1 MEIRYFDIHS
11 HLNLK
16 PLISTKEEVIFRMKE
31 KGVGT
36 ITVGTDLE
44 TSKEAIKISHT
55 NEYFFATVG
64 LHPSEHTEDFDC
76 DMFLELAKD
85 ENVVALGETGLD
97 YYRLGDSDKGLGN
110 REDAIER
117 QKEIKKNQKDI
128 FLKHIEIAK
137 KVGKPLMIHARP
149 SKGSMDAYHD
159 VLDILEDENVRA
171 NFHFFVGDMDVL
183 GRILKG
189 GHTVSFDGPITF
201 TEEYN
206 EVIQNAPIGSVMVE
220 TDAPFAAPVP
230 YRGKT
235 CEPWMVVHVVEA
247 IARIKN
253 MNEEI
258 VRKQLLENVRAFFK
272 ISF

>member
-11 HLNLK
+11 HLNLE
-16 PLISTKEEVIFRMKE
+16 PLLSRKDEVILQMKE

-36 ITVGTDLE
+36 ITVGTDIE
-44 TSKEAIKISHT
+44 TSKEAVRISHL
-55 NEYFFATVG
+55 NESFFATVG
-64 LHPSEHTEDFDC
+64 LHPSDHSQDFDF

-85 ENVVALGETGLD
+85 ENVVAIGETGLD
-97 YYRLGDSDKGLGN
+97 YYRLVNNEKALVDV
-110 REDAIER
+110 EDVNKAED
-117 QKEIKKNQKDI
+117 IKKIQKHI
-128 FLKHIEIAK
+128 FIKHIEIAK

-159 VLDILEDENVRA
+159 TLDILEAENVRA
-171 NFHFFVGDMDVL
+171 NFHFFVGDLDVL

-189 GHTVSFDGPITF
+189 GYTVSFDGPITF

-206 EVIQNAPIGSVMVE
+206 EVIKNVPLGSVMAE

-235 CEPWMVVHVVEA
+235 CEPWMVAEVVRKVAE
-247 IARIKN
+247 IKG
-253 MNEEI
+253 MNEDI
-258 VRKQLLENVRAFFK
+258 VRKQFLENVKGFFK

>member
-16 PLISTKEEVIFRMKE
+16 PLSLKKDEVISLMNE
-31 KGVGT
+31 KGIGT

-44 TSKEAIKISHT
+44 TSKDAIKISHM
-55 NEYFFATVG
+55 NKNFYATVG
-64 LHPSEHTEDFDC
+64 VHPTDQNADFDFE
-76 DMFLELAKD
+76 MFLELAKD
-85 ENVVALGETGLD
+85 ENVVTIGETGLD
-97 YYRLGDSDKGLGN
+97 YYRLGNSEDSN
-110 REDAIER
+110 TNEE
-117 QKEIKKNQKDI
+117 EIKKNQKEI

-159 VLDILEDENVRA
+159 VLDILENTHVRA
-171 NFHFFVGDMDVL
+171 NFHFFVGDVDVAKRVL
-183 GRILKG
+183 LG
-189 GHTVSFDGPITF
+189 GHTMSFDGPITF
-201 TEEYN
+201 TEEYD
-206 EVIQNAPIGSVMVE
+206 EVISHIPIGSIMAE

-235 CEPWMVVHVVEA
+235 CEPWMVEEVVKK
-247 IARIKN
+247 IVQIKG

-258 VRKQLLENVRAFFK
+258 VRKQILENVKAFFK
-272 ISF
+272 ISI

>member
-1 MEIRYFDIHS
+1 MEIKYFDIHS

-16 PLISTKEEVIFRMKE
+16 PLFSTKEEVILRMQE

-36 ITVGTDLE
+36 ITVGTDIE
-44 TSKEAIKISHT
+44 TSREAVKISHM
-55 NEYFFATVG
+55 NEHFYATVG
-64 LHPSEHTEDFDC
+64 LHPSDHQQDFDFE
-76 DMFLELAKD
+76 MFLELAKD
-85 ENVVALGETGLD
+85 ENVVAIGETGLD
-97 YYRLGDSDKGLGN
+97 YYRVGNSEKGLGDSENSNANK
-110 REDAIER
+110 E
-117 QKEIKKNQKDI
+117 EIKKIQKHT

-159 VLDILEDENVRA
+159 VLDILEGENVRA

-183 GRILKG
+183 GRVLKG

-206 EVIQNAPIGSVMVE
+206 EVIQNAPIGSIMAE
-220 TDAPFAAPVP
+220 TDAPFASPVP
-230 YRGKT
+230 YRGKI

-247 IARIKN
+247 IARSKN
-253 MNEEI
+253 MNE
-258 VRKQLLENVRAFFK
+258 
-272 ISF
+272 